1 MPMNMICRVIHWPR
15 TWKLSI
21 AGTATVG
28 VMPAIWSPA
37 ARRISSMCHCGS
49 WKPES
54 EWLSKTRSERMPWIR
69 VCISCEKPAIT
80 ALTTIIVA
88 TPSVTLTTLASAIQR
103 VRR

>member
-1 MPMNMICRVIHWPR
+1 M
-15 TWKLSI
+15 
-21 AGTATVG
+21 
-28 VMPAIWSPA
+28 
-37 ARRISSMCHCGS
+37 
-49 WKPES
+49 
-54 EWLSKTRSERMPWIR
+54 R